1 MHSLCKWVFVHS
13 EQSLRGRSLQLQP
26 PIFHLPS
33 KCDAHR
39 QLRSVHW
46 KLSFGNWL
54 VEFCEVAPRRALLAH
69 WWGNRYRVAK
79 SHLSDDRVARCGG
92 GHGDRGRSWEVTRVQ
107 QMATV
112 HYNIETALHWK
123 NSHLTNNTKYNVKI
137 VSLLYHSWGL
147 KYRNCS
153 TEITTTSNI
162 LKITKLIHRIDKNS

>member
-1 MHSLCKWVFVHS
+1 MDVVFVTQRWLLFCKQLCICNNDLHDLISSWMHSLCKWVFVHS

-39 QLRSVHW
+39 QLRPVHW
-46 KLSFGNWL
+46 KLSFRNWL

-79 SHLSDDRVARCGG
+79 SYLSDDRVARCGR

-107 QMATV
+107 QMGAGNSSLQYWNCLTLK
-112 HYNIETALHWK
+112 EFAL
-123 NSHLTNNTKYNVKI
+123 
-137 VSLLYHSWGL
+137 
-147 KYRNCS
+147 
-153 TEITTTSNI
+153 
-162 LKITKLIHRIDKNS
+162 D